1 MLCHRAAQIQGA
13 RRGMRMERVLPMAS
27 PLAGLLVLD
36 FTTLLPGPMA
46 TLMLVEAGAEVV
58 KIERPP
64 VGDEMRT
71 YRPAWGRESV
81 NFALLNRGKKS
92 IALDLKNPADRAKL
106 DPLIARADIL
116 VEQFRPGVMARLGLD
131 YETLS
136 RINPRLIY
144 AAITGYGQDGP
155 KRDVAGH
162 DLNYIGDA
170 GLLAL
175 SHGEPAHPVIPPA
188 LIADIAAGA
197 YPAFMNILLALI
209 ARQASGKGAFI
220 DVAMTDNVFPFL
232 YWAIGN
238 GLGAGI
244 WPGNGADLVT
254 GGTPRYQL
262 YPTADG
268 RMVAA
273 APIEQKF
280 WENFCTLI
288 GLDPALRE
296 DARDPAATKAGV
308 RALIGAR
315 TAEHWR
321 ATFTG
326 QDCCCSI
333 VATIEEALADP
344 HFAARGLFARTVTN
358 EAGAIIPALPTAVLP
373 PFLAA
378 RATAGPPA
386 LGAHN
391 ESLLG

>member
-1 MLCHRAAQIQGA
+1 M
-13 RRGMRMERVLPMAS
+13 PS
-27 PLAGLLVLD
+27 PLSGLLVLD

-64 VGDEMRT
+64 IGDEMRT
-71 YRPAWGRESV
+71 YLPAWGKESV
-81 NFALLNRGKKS
+81 NFAILNRGKKS
-92 IALDLKNPADRAKL
+92 IALDLKNPVDRAKL
-106 DPLIARADIL
+106 DPLIARADVV

-136 RINPRLIY
+136 KINPRLIY
-144 AAITGYGQDGP
+144 ASITGYGQNGP

-162 DLNYIGDA
+162 DMNYIGDA

-175 SHGEPAHPVIPPA
+175 SHGSAANPVIPPA
-188 LIADIAAGA
+188 LIADIAGGA
-197 YPAFMNILLALI
+197 YPAFMNILLAVI
-209 ARQASGKGAFI
+209 ARHTTGKGAYI
-220 DVAMTDNVFPFL
+220 DVAMTDNIFPFM

-238 GLGAGI
+238 TLGAGVS
-244 WPGNGADLVT
+244 PGNGADLVT

-262 YPTADG
+262 YPTSDG

-280 WENFCTLI
+280 WENFCALI

-296 DARDPAATKAGV
+296 DTRDPAATKAGV
-308 RALIGAR
+308 RALIAAK

-333 VATIEEALADP
+333 VATVQEALADP
-344 HFAARGLFARTVTN
+344 HFAARGLFNRTVKN
-358 EAGAIIPALPTAVLP
+358 EAGETIPALPTSVLP
-373 PFLAA
+373 PFLAES
-378 RATAGPPA
+378 ATGAPPA
-386 LGAHN
+386 LGEHN
-391 ESLLG
+391 KSLLG